1 MNTQTTSGS
10 NPTTNP
16 SSTSSSQHVGKQALQ
31 DQARVIGDDVKE
43 LGHLAKDAASE
54 AVAHGKQAGAEM
66 LSTARERAS
75 EYEESVVRYMRQ
87 NPVRSLAYAAGIGL
101 AVGLIVRR

>member
-1 MNTQTTSGS
+1 M
-10 NPTTNP
+10 
-16 SSTSSSQHVGKQALQ
+16 Q

-43 LGHLAKDAASE
+43 LGHMAKDAASE

-66 LSTARERAS
+66 FSNAKERAS

-101 AVGLIVRR
+101 ALGLIVRR